1 MLAVKYYV
9 TFINQ
14 QEVKHMS
21 RIGKAP
27 ITLPAGVEVKVSNG
41 NVVTVKGPKGE
52 LQQAVDAD
60 IKVSIENNVL
70 TVTRPTDQKRHKA
83 MHGLYRALLNN
94 MVFGVTT
101 GYKVQQE
108 LVGVGYKAAND
119 GNVLDLTLGY
129 SHHIYFEI
137 PKEIKVKT
145 EQEKGK
151 NPIITLESADKQLIG
166 QVAAK
171 IRSLRKPEPYKGK
184 GIKFVG
190 EQLRRKAGKTAS
202 K

>member
-1 MLAVKYYV
+1 
-9 TFINQ
+9 
-14 QEVKHMS
+14 MS

-27 ITLPAGVEVKVSNG
+27 IKLPAGVELKVSNG

-52 LQQAVDAD
+52 LHQTVDAD
-60 IKVSIENNVL
+60 IQVQVENNEIV
-70 TVTRPTDQKRHKA
+70 VSRPTEQKRHKA
-83 MHGLYRALLNN
+83 LHGLYRSLINN
-94 MVFGVTT
+94 MVTGVTE